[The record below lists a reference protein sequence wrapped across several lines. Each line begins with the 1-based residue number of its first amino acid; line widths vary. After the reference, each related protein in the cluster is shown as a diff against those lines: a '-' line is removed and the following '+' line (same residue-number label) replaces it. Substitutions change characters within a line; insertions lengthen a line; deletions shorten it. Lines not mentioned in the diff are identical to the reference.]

1 VGAALVG
8 ALLQLTASA
17 AVAAQVVVCRA
28 PSGHVE
34 LESTLDGDCC
44 PTRAA
49 ARDARVLRSGDA
61 CDGCIDTPLLR
72 AAPTPPVKDVL
83 GVVVPAPRHVV
94 PMIAAA
100 VSGARLPSWA
110 NAAPPGRRTVVLLI

>member
-1 VGAALVG
+1 M
-8 ALLQLTASA
+8 LQLTASA

-44 PTRAA
+44 LARSA
-49 ARDARVLRSGDA
+49 ARDARVLRSDDA
-61 CDGCIDTPLLR
+61 CAGCIDTPLLR

-83 GVVVPAPRHVV
+83 VTPTLAPRHAVPAGVV
-94 PMIAAA
+94 AR
-100 VSGARLPSWA
+100 SGFRQPSDA
-110 NAAPPGRRTVVLLI
+110 TPAPPGHRTVVLLI

>member
-1 VGAALVG
+1 VGAAIVG

-17 AVAAQVVVCRA
+17 AVVAQVVVCRA

-34 LESTLDGDCC
+34 LESALEGHCC
-44 PTRAA
+44 PARDA
-49 ARDARVLRSGDA
+49 ARDVRVLRSADA

-83 GVVVPAPRHVV
+83 GVAVPAPRHVV
-94 PMIAAA
+94 PVIAAA
-100 VSGARLPSWA
+100 VSGPRLPSWA
-110 NAAPPGRRTVVLLI
+110 NAAPPGHGTVVLLI